1 MRDFTDSI
9 KFSVVRENLEKN
21 NGRICC
27 EVCGKE
33 LKSINEGHFDHIEA
47 YARGGKSIKSNC
59 QILCSECNLKK
70 NDKELADFILDEK
83 ARKFLEGSN
92 IDEYNSNKNNE
103 INCSKNIKI
112 ESEEMTKDRFDL
124 IISTFI
130 DKKGTINKVD
140 FNRVYNNLP
149 SVKYVYKYYGDFS
162 NLKQSFNLKEP
173 VVWNRETIKE
183 VLENY
188 IEING
193 DVFEKDLKS
202 CNGLPSYPCILKHY
216 SEYTGLNEMKKD
228 MFNLKIRN
236 NWTKDKVLEAGKKFV
251 KKHGKIT
258 QKDLVLENDLPTSRV
273 IYKYFNSMEEFQKLI
288 GSNVSKKPKL
298 ITIEDIDKTIE
309 KVFESRNRSFENRKE
324 FLEIFPISISVI
336 YKNFESFDLFC
347 EKYNIVI
354 NKRKKAKYTKQEID
368 NIVLNYIKEGNSIP
382 KSAKELVRLGLPSR
396 DTIVRYYED
405 WHEPFVLY
413 SKLYEKI
420 N

>member
-47 YARGGKSIKSNC
+47 YAKGGKSIKSNC

-70 NDKELADFILDEK
+70 NDKELADFLLDEK
-83 ARKFLEGSN
+83 ARKFLEGRN
-92 IDEYNSNKNNE
+92 IDEYNSKKYNGIETVENT
-103 INCSKNIKI
+103 KI
-112 ESEEMTKDRFDL
+112 EFEKMTKDKFDL
-124 IISTFI
+124 IISDFI

-149 SVKYVYKYYGDFS
+149 SIKYVYKYYGDFQT
-162 NLKQSFNLKEP
+162 LKQSFNLKEST
-173 VVWNRETIKE
+173 VWNRETIKE
-183 VLENY
+183 ALENY
-188 IEING
+188 IKING
-193 DVFEKDLKS
+193 NVLEKNLKS
-202 CNGLPSYPCILKHY
+202 YNGLPSYPCVIRHY
-216 SEYTGLNEMKKD
+216 PEYTGLNEMKKD

-251 KKHGKIT
+251 EAHGKIT
-258 QKDLVLENDLPTSRV
+258 QKDLVLENDLPTARV

-288 GSNVSKKPKL
+288 GANVSKKPEL
-298 ITIEDIDKTIE
+298 ITMQDIDKTIE
-309 KVFESRNRSFENRKE
+309 KIFDSRNRIFETRKE

-382 KSAKELVRLGLPSR
+382 KSAKELVKLGLPSR
-396 DTIVRYYED
+396 DVIVRYYED